1 MNSTPVAA
9 ATAGPMSLPTRPKPF
24 YRVLYIQVLIAI
36 VLGMAIVLGIDK
48 FMSECRALTNVAGD
62 GVAAIVVSAWE
73 DELNHK
79 MLNQTLRHPA
89 SDSDVRT
96 AERTE

>member
-36 VLGMAIVLGIDK
+36 IILAAAM
-48 FMSECRALTNVAGD
+48 LTSKGASGVAGA
-62 GVAAIVVSAWE
+62 GSITLAATLAV
-73 DELNHK
+73 HK
-79 MLNQTLRHPA
+79 RHA
-89 SDSDVRT
+89 SYK
-96 AERTE
+96 

>member
-1 MNSTPVAA
+1 M
-9 ATAGPMSLPTRPKPF
+9 
-24 YRVLYIQVLIAI
+24 LYILIAI
-36 VLGMAIVLGIDK
+36 VPGMAIVLGIDK
-48 FMSECRALTNVAGD
+48 FMSECRALTNIAGN

-73 DELNHK
+73 DDLDHK
-79 MLNQTLRHPA
+79 MLNQAPRHPA